1 MNGLR
6 RIDVSR
12 ATGCNLETIRY
23 YEKIGI
29 IPAPPRAPNG
39 YRRYDQSH
47 LDRLK
52 FVLRARELGFSL
64 DEVRSLLKLVDGGA
78 PSCADVRKLARTH
91 LDDIRNRINDLK
103 KIETSLSRTIA
114 QCTGRDIPE
123 CAMIDAL
130 AGKSVP

>member
-1 MNGLR
+1 MKGLR
-6 RIDVSR
+6 RIDISR

-29 IPAPPRAPNG
+29 IPAPPRTPNG

-47 LDRLK
+47 LNRLT

-78 PSCADVRKLARTH
+78 PSCADVRTLAQTH
-91 LDDIRNRINDLK
+91 LEDIRSRIDDLK
-103 KIETSLSRTIA
+103 KIETSLSRTIS

-130 AGKSVP
+130 AGRPAP